1 MLKSKFFRIALEGA
15 TTDGRTI
22 TRLALEQMARN
33 YDRVKYGARIWMEH
47 IRSYGY
53 YPDSP
58 FNALGD
64 VVALQTREE
73 DGKVGL
79 FAQIEPTPQLVEMNR
94 KRQKIFTSME
104 MDPKFSDSG
113 EAYLVGLGV
122 TDSPASLGTEAM
134 AFSAQAEHSLF
145 EGRKQRPENLFTA
158 AEETALEFN
167 EEPDDNKPGLF
178 ARIKE
183 LLGKNIA
190 DTVKRFADIDAAV
203 MELAGTVQGIDAKVG
218 QHSAGVPQSDF
229 DALKQ
234 THETLLRDFTEL
246 KQKLEQEESRGNHHR
261 QPASGGSGGE
271 ATDC

>member
-1 MLKSKFFRIALEGA
+1 MLKSKFFRIAQEGA

-33 YDRVKYGARIWMEH
+33 YDRAKYGARIWMEH
-47 IRSYGY
+47 LRGY
-53 YPDSP
+53 LPDGP
-58 FNALGD
+58 FSAYGD
-64 VVALQTREE
+64 VLALQTKEE
-73 DGKVGL
+73 KGKVCL

-94 KRQKIFTSME
+94 KRQKIFTSIE
-104 MDPKFSDSG
+104 MDPKFSDTG

-134 AFSAQAEHSLF
+134 AFSANAEHSLF
-145 EGRKQRPENLFTA
+145 ESRKQRPENLFTT
-158 AEETALEFN
+158 AEESTLEFS

-183 LLGKNIA
+183 LLGKNTA
-190 DTVKRFADIDAAV
+190 DTVKRFADIDSAV
-203 MELAGTVQGIDAKVG
+203 MELAGTVQGIDAKIG
-218 QHSAGVPQSDF
+218 NHNAGVPRSDI